1 MHNADF
7 ETSLKIGVVLLHPS
21 NAACGFITLSFMFS
35 RMFSIFF
42 ALVCVLFL
50 SRLSVFG
57 LLLSLSFLSFS
68 LLFCVLG
75 AEVP

>member
-1 MHNADF
+1 MHNTDV
-7 ETSLKIGVVLLHPS
+7 ETSLKIGVVLSHPS
-21 NAACGFITLSFMFS
+21 NAACGFITLLSLFS
-35 RMFSIFF
+35 CLLSIFF

-50 SRLSVFG
+50 SRLFVFG
-57 LLLSLSFLSFS
+57 LLLSLSFLSVS

>member
-1 MHNADF
+1 MHNTDF

-21 NAACGFITLSFMFS
+21 NAACGFITLLSMLARLFSF
-35 RMFSIFF
+35 FF

-57 LLLSLSFLSFS
+57 LLLSLSSLSFS